1 VTPAAFVRAHTRL
14 APVPLVPEIS
24 LHLAGEPYGI
34 WAQTEHELGRRDLP
48 PPFWAF
54 AWAGGQAL
62 ARYLLDHGDLICGR
76 SVLDVAAGSG
86 LVAIAAARAG
96 ARPVAASEVDV
107 FAAAAI
113 GINAQVNG
121 AAVAVAL
128 ADILDGAGQDA
139 DVVLAGD
146 VCYEKSMAGRVLQ
159 YLSRASASGCDVLI
173 GDPGRAYLPRER
185 LEPVARYDVLTLRA
199 LEDTEVKRTTVWR
212 LAR

>member
-1 VTPAAFVRAHTRL
+1 
-14 APVPLVPEIS
+14 
-24 LHLAGEPYGI
+24 
-34 WAQTEHELGRRDLP
+34 RDLP

-86 LVAIAAARAG
+86 LVAIASARAR
-96 ARPVAASEVDV
+96 ARPVAASAVDA

-113 GINAQVNG
+113 RLHAHANSAP
-121 AAVAVAL
+121 VAVAR
-128 ADILDGAGQDA
+128 AYILDGAGPDA
-139 DVVLAGD
+139 HVVLAGD

-159 YLSRASASGCDVLI
+159 YLSRASASGRDVLI

-199 LEDTEVKRTTVWR
+199 LEDTEVKRTTVW
-212 LAR
+212 